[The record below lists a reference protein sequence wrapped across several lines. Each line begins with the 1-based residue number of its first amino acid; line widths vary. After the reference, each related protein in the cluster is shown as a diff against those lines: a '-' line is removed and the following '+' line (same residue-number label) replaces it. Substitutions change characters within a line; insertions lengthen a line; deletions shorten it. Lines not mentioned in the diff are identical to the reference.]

1 MFCLLFVLLD
11 FLLKAVQKYE
21 KYVYVTPILNP
32 FPRGKDLPSLRSNFE
47 RYIFCVLFVVRSNFA
62 IIPLRGLLLKLI
74 RR

>member
-32 FPRGKDLPSLRSNFE
+32 FPRGKDLLSLRSKF
-47 RYIFCVLFVVRSNFA
+47 IMFCAIGNVGFSHYRPQSEALYVVFGA
-62 IIPLRGLLLKLI
+62 
-74 RR
+74 